1 MFQLSHLMPW
11 NWVWASTLSCKKLF
25 WPTSIM
31 TYSLLLHQKDQHRTS
46 ICCFLVW
53 SSMFVLLCSFTKKKT
68 GSVFPAFCHA
78 TFHHPLIT
86 CCNVSRVG
94 YNCSNVSRWG
104 YIWFYAR
111 SCDQES
117 ANDSPCIVEWK
128 SRNITND
135 DIIGRYLTIIPQAR
149 MGSDSEAIKAR
160 GITVSVKSS

>member
-1 MFQLSHLMPW
+1 MIYKVSKVLSLYYLHLFLPL
-11 NWVWASTLSCKKLF
+11 AALLF
-25 WPTSIM
+25 PFWDN
-31 TYSLLLHQKDQHRTS
+31 LGNR
-46 ICCFLVW
+46 CFLAW
-53 SSMFVLLCSFTKKKT
+53 GFMFVLLCSFTKKKT
-68 GSVFPAFCHA
+68 GSVFPAFCHT
-78 TFHHPLIT
+78 TFHHALIT

>member
-1 MFQLSHLMPW
+1 MNDLQSTFLILS
-11 NWVWASTLSCKKLF
+11 ASFSS
-25 WPTSIM
+25 TS
-31 TYSLLLHQKDQHRTS
+31 
-46 ICCFLVW
+46 CCF
-53 SSMFVLLCSFTKKKT
+53 SSGNFWDNFKNRCFLAWGFVFVLLCSFTKKKT
-68 GSVFPAFCHA
+68 GSVFPAFCHT
-78 TFHHPLIT
+78 TFHHALIT

-117 ANDSPCIVEWK
+117 GNDSPCIVEWK

-135 DIIGRYLTIIPQAR
+135 DIIGRYWTIIPQAR

-160 GITVSVKSS
+160 GIIVSVKSSYLVKNIETKQL